1 MDRKTRNANAITS
14 TIASKFASKRM
25 TLRRWLLALGL
36 GTSMLLAACSMPPQ
50 QPSSASS
57 TGSVATESAAASR
70 PPIVDR
76 SVAPQI
82 SRLPFPQTPQA
93 NSTLGTQW
101 GEGRVS
107 RVVTV
112 DTTRLTPSRPQA
124 QSSMRYTDE
133 HSIRRALGGDVDQQL
148 SVMLVG
154 GHIEWSVVDGRGA
167 PLPIYSRR
175 GEANYHVAG
184 RAGERYELVY
194 ANRSQRNYEL
204 VATVDG
210 LDVLSGQP
218 GSVDAEGYLIRPGQT
233 IRIEGFRKSSDEVAT
248 FRFSSKD
255 GAYASN
261 TPAGNPRNIGV
272 IGSALFE
279 VTVAEAVGRAQPPL
293 PSRPPGQGPDAFP
306 ADKGRFASPPQY
318 R

>member
-1 MDRKTRNANAITS
+1 MDRTTRNANAITS
-14 TIASKFASKRM
+14 TFASSRLR
-25 TLRRWLLALGL
+25 LRRWLLALGL

-50 QPSSASS
+50 QSSSS
-57 TGSVATESAAASR
+57 SSSGSVATETAPASR
-70 PPIVDR
+70 PTIVDR

-133 HSIRRALGGDVDQQL
+133 QSIRRALGGDVDQQL

-279 VTVAEAVGRAQPPL
+279 VTVADAGRVSPP
-293 PSRPPGQGPDAFP
+293 PAPVRGGGPDAFP